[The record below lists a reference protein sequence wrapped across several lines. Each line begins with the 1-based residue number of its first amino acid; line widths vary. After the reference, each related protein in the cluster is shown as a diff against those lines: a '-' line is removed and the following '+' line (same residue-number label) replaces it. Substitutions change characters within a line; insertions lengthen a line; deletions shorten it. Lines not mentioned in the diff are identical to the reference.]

1 MAVSSSSS
9 NSIGISYSIPSTKST
24 AKSKTREQRMAEAK
38 AAGLTGDFAS
48 TYADASRKNT
58 YRDTFWDK
66 FRAFFGGKLGSE
78 SMQELLDQE
87 DQTLLNELRNAQ
99 REQDYNSPEAQ
110 IARERAAGLNPDLT
124 GGESITPGE
133 ASQIDD
139 ETLGSALSPGL
150 SAVQQSAIDLPVQV
164 ANTIM
169 DAAGSVMSLVSS
181 GMNIGFSLQNQDFKE
196 MESLFSFSKQMNDL
210 GSWLPL
216 IGIGF
221 DDVSSSFYDENGN
234 LTLELMSDKVKN
246 EFYKQRANYRHPRS
260 RKIFDNL
267 FRNFFSSKSLES
279 YYNSKAGQRKAIQSA
294 LEADTE
300 ASKLAGK
307 DVRGLDYGQAVDSPA
322 LNETREFAISLYKLS
337 LQSAKEMAQYQTD
350 FWSNLNDPDDKG
362 YTAADYE
369 SSSKWLQATSEQ
381 LQNAIKT
388 QVYDMTLDWLQD
400 MQTSDDPLAVPLTY
414 SLMSGSFKQLG
425 FESPFDLYEKGID
438 KLGSIVDWITDLI
451 PTKAVAKGVS
461 KGAKAI
467 TGNGKGKVVAAASK

>member
-1 MAVSSSSS
+1 MANNSTPIPGVYQGSKHHSST
-9 NSIGISYSIPSTKST
+9 IKHGQAADEKR
-24 AKSKTREQRMAEAK
+24 AARLAAAQ
-38 AAGLTGDFAS
+38 AAGLTGDFANQ
-48 TYADASRKNT
+48 YANASRKNT
-58 YRDTFWDK
+58 YRDTFWDRVRK
-66 FRAFFGGKLGSE
+66 FFGGKLGSE
-78 SMQELLDQE
+78 EMQELLDQE
-87 DQTLLNELRNAQ
+87 DQTLLTELLNAQ
-99 REQDYNSPEAQ
+99 REQENNSPEAQ
-110 IARERAAGLNPDLT
+110 IARLRAAGLNPDLT

-169 DAAGSVMSLVSS
+169 DAAGSVMTLISS
-181 GMNIGFSLQNQDFKE
+181 GMNVGFALQNQDFKE

-210 GSWLPL
+210 GSFLPL

-221 DDVSSSFYDENGN
+221 DDVSNQFYDDNGN

-246 EFYKQRANYRHPRS
+246 ELYKQRANYRHPRS

-267 FRNFFSSKSLES
+267 FQNFFSSKSLES

-300 ASKLAGK
+300 ASKLAGF
-307 DVRGLDYGQAVDSPA
+307 DVKGLNYGQVVDSPA

-337 LQSAKEMAQYQTD
+337 LQSAKELAQYQTD
-350 FWSNLNDPDDKG
+350 YWSNLNETDGEG

-369 SSSKWLQATSEQ
+369 SSSKWLQITSEQ
-381 LQNAIKT
+381 LQNAIKS
-388 QVYDMTLDWLQD
+388 QVYDMTLKWLQD
-400 MQTSDDPLAVPLTY
+400 MQDSDDPLAVPLTY

-451 PTKAVAKGVS
+451 PTKALAKGAV
-461 KGAKAI
+461 KGAKAV
-467 TGNGKGKVVAAASK
+467 TKATSKGKK